1 MPHFSILTRCIKALL
16 LLLLLLQLSASDTY
30 SRLSQPSDWSA
41 ILNQVRDIGKDKH
54 RRHRS
59 YDKIGRSMR
68 ECMLTLNK
76 SAFSPAMLGVTEPVA
91 LRSRACVRATTW
103 GHIKGELFQNDQAAT
118 SGSLLFVIAA
128 FVRNDDNARILG
140 LSLGSVQAFH
150 PTAEI
155 LVVDNGSPAKGL
167 LVNAVDECKRN
178 WSGAVNIVTA
188 RSNRALDKNESDAI
202 IHKTMMTL
210 EYADT
215 IAMPP
220 TREIGALRAAIL
232 FIERR
237 CRTKGITPPRYV
249 AFLLHSTGLRMPL
262 PMGELVALVKNET
275 CLSFAL
281 DVPWFRYEPMG
292 GRFVESRYG
301 LDNRLTVRS
310 T

>member
-1 MPHFSILTRCIKALL
+1 MLETKHKTQVMPHFSILTRCIKALL

-30 SRLSQPSDWSA
+30 SRLSQPSDWSV

-188 RSNRALDKNESDAI
+188 RSNRALDKNESDASNARNRRPPRSNI
-202 IHKTMMTL
+202 IHRT
-210 EYADT
+210 E
-215 IAMPP
+215 MPH
-220 TREIGALRAAIL
+220 EGHNASSLCCIL
-232 FIERR
+232 
-237 CRTKGITPPRYV
+237 V
-249 AFLLHSTGLRMPL
+249 AFHWSPYAFTYGRARCSGEERNVPL
-262 PMGELVALVKNET
+262 VCVGRALVSVRT
-275 CLSFAL
+275 
-281 DVPWFRYEPMG
+281 Y
-292 GRFVESRYG
+292 GRSICGVKIWSR
-301 LDNRLTVRS
+301 
-310 T
+310 